1 MSMYKEAKERIPNQ
15 KVRIIEALR
24 LAGESGLTNKQLSK
38 IAMRYTAR
46 MAELY
51 KMGYNI
57 KLDNLGSGVVKYTLL
72 SEPVKPVKQENALQK
87 IESMIRQMGGEVTM
101 SQLKEMLT
109 YNNIIVAHKGAVQYK

>member
-1 MSMYKEAKERIPNQ
+1 MSMYKEARERIPNQ
-15 KVRIIEALR
+15 KKRIIEALR
-24 LAGESGLTNKQLSK
+24 LAGENGLTNKQLSK

-57 KLDNLGSGVVKYTLL
+57 KLDNLGNGVVKYTLL

-101 SQLKEMLT
+101 SQLKEVLT
-109 YNNIIVAHKGAVQYK
+109 SNNIIVAHKGAVQYK